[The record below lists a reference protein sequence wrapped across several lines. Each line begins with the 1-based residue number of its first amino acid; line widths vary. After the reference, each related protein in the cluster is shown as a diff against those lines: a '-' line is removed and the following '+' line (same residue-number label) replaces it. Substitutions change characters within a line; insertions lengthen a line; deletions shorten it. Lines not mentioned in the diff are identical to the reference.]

1 MARRNIPKKTF
12 GKEQWAPTAQV
23 AGNKERLHETPDVNL
38 SGGNHFATRERAHD
52 LIRFMRSLPD
62 RDLVLRK
69 IGKSITSLQ
78 ELLTDSHLESV
89 WSIRCSAIS
98 GAQWFM
104 APGEGGGRKEQEA
117 ADNFA
122 EQLKALDVSRIIEEM
137 MDAVAYGYVPMEI
150 LWKKDGDFWGIEN
163 IVGKSPQWFEFDPDN
178 RLLFRGD
185 GSIAEP
191 VPDNRFLLIQHRQS
205 YLNPYGD
212 KTFSK
217 CFWPVTFKKKGWQWW
232 TVFIE
237 KYGGAF
243 LYGKYPNNFSDELQ
257 TKLLDALNRM
267 VSDAVAIFPE
277 GSEVTIE
284 SLANKGSVSNVHLE
298 YINAA
303 NAEISKAV
311 LGQTLTTELSGKAG
325 SYATAQT
332 HNLVREGL
340 AKADRSRISAAFDR
354 LARMYTLYNF
364 GSTVI
369 PPQFTF
375 IENEELYIEQV
386 KRDVQLYSIGWRPTK
401 AYIARE
407 YAIPE
412 EDFSVDNE
420 TQTEK
425 SGSAFDV
432 EKESVR
438 RFNRDHARSTGD
450 GKKQRKSGFLRS
462 LFRSF
467 VLWFAS
473 KREKIRTKDKRLMKE
488 FSDLMLESGQE
499 AIDAQIERY
508 VDALGTV
515 DDFEDARAAL
525 LTAYNKQD
533 YGEFASTIDEV
544 RFVAQGLGGTHGKR

>member
-1 MARRNIPKKTF
+1 
-12 GKEQWAPTAQV
+12 
-23 AGNKERLHETPDVNL
+23 
-38 SGGNHFATRERAHD
+38 
-52 LIRFMRSLPD
+52 
-62 RDLVLRK
+62 
-69 IGKSITSLQ
+69 
-78 ELLTDSHLESV
+78 
-89 WSIRCSAIS
+89 
-98 GAQWFM
+98 M

-117 ADNFA
+117 ADGFA
-122 EQLKALDVSRIIEEM
+122 EQLKALDIPRIIEEM
-137 MDAVAYGYVPMEI
+137 MDAVAYGYAPMEI
-150 LWKKDGDFWGIEN
+150 LWKKKDDFWGIEN
-163 IVGKSPQWFEFDPDN
+163 IVGKSPQWFEFDLDN

-185 GSIAEP
+185 GSITEP

-217 CFWPVTFKKKGWQWW
+217 CFWPVTFKKKGWLWW

-257 TKLLDALNRM
+257 DKLLKALNKM

-277 GSEVTIE
+277 DTEVTIE

-311 LGQTLTTELSGKAG
+311 LGQTLTTELNGKTG
-325 SYATAQT
+325 SYAAAKT
-332 HNLVREGL
+332 HNLVREDL
-340 AKADRSRISAAFDR
+340 AKADRNRISAAFDR
-354 LARMYTLYNF
+354 LARIYTLYNF
-364 GSTVI
+364 GAEVI
-369 PPQFTF
+369 PPRFTF
-375 IENEELYIEQV
+375 IEDEELYREHV
-386 KRDVQLYSIGWRPTK
+386 DRDVQLYSIGWRPTK

-420 TQTEK
+420 IKTEK
-425 SGSAFDV
+425 AGSAFDV
-432 EKESVR
+432 EKEPVR
-438 RFNRDHARSTGD
+438 RFNRDHTRSTGD

-467 VLWFAS
+467 VSWFAS
-473 KREKIRTKDKRLMKE
+473 KREKIRAKYKRLMRE
-488 FSDLMLESGQE
+488 FSDLMLESGQD

-525 LTAYNKQD
+525 LSAYSKQD
-533 YGEFASTIDEV
+533 YEKLASVIDEV